1 MSIYSRLRLLNH
13 VRKHATNDPVAEQMV
28 RVLSYMTKFSLRGL
42 LKSLLGGRPSYTLM
56 RYPDGTVSLEV
67 IRNVGVDYKVAV
79 DMYWAPHP
87 VIEYVYMLDRPELAE
102 LFRRSEVPVK
112 LLAFAYMGESMAK
125 GISAALR
132 DSRDLR
138 AVQEIQEFAS
148 GTDFL
153 EFCRG
158 IEACAGT
165 IRLSYYFGEY
175 EDGSLEAHIVA
186 HDYPGFH
193 RWVRIIGNSL
203 DRPGFPNLGAGT
215 EAETRGLPNPTA

>member
-1 MSIYSRLRLLNH
+1 MSIYTRQRLLNH
-13 VRKHATNDPVAEQMV
+13 VRKHATNDGVADQMV
-28 RVLSYMTKFSLRGL
+28 RVLSYMTKFSLRGV
-42 LKSLLGGRPSYTLM
+42 LKSLLSGRPSYTLM

-87 VIEYVYMLDRPELAE
+87 VIDYVYMLERPDLAE
-102 LFRRSEVPVK
+102 LFSRKGVPVK
-112 LLAFAYMGESMAK
+112 LLTFAYMGESMAK
-125 GISAALR
+125 GISTALR

-138 AVQEIQEFAS
+138 AVQEVQEFAS
-148 GTDFL
+148 GEDFL

-193 RWVRIIGNSL
+193 RWVRIIGNCNE
-203 DRPGFPNLGAGT
+203 RPGFPKIGNGSNA
-215 EAETRGLPNPTA
+215 EARGLPAA